1 MSLKSMRQ
9 RNHFISGLRAE
20 SRDSLIA
27 KYLLKRWS
35 TVGKDNA
42 CKSVSQEKIVTKHVF
57 KRIPLPL
64 LSNQISFSSI
74 IGGPYQ
80 PIIAIMYFLSSFH
93 MVWADIQ
100 QPLMPPEVMSHLTVT
115 DGVSACL
122 NKSVVKPES
131 AWGYAWLAILP
142 VWTCLANGL
151 VVATFMWDRSLR
163 RNLANVIIA
172 SLSVA
177 DFFVALLVIPLAI
190 YFKVRRNKITQAVL
204 SFWLKSK
211 LIYT

>member
-1 MSLKSMRQ
+1 
-9 RNHFISGLRAE
+9 
-20 SRDSLIA
+20 
-27 KYLLKRWS
+27 
-35 TVGKDNA
+35 
-42 CKSVSQEKIVTKHVF
+42 
-57 KRIPLPL
+57 
-64 LSNQISFSSI
+64 
-74 IGGPYQ
+74 
-80 PIIAIMYFLSSFH
+80 
-93 MVWADIQ
+93 
-100 QPLMPPEVMSHLTVT
+100 MPPEVMSHLTVT
-115 DGVSACL
+115 DGVSACQ

-190 YFKVRRNKITQAVL
+190 YFKVRRNRITQAVFKLL
-204 SFWLKSK
+204 SEFEAYLYLLNNLIDFYNISK
-211 LIYT
+211 F